1 MGKLSLFTRV
11 IFQPFAYQWILI
23 RPTPMKSSHTE
34 EQLKAQLK
42 KYFGYESFRHEQFH
56 IIEKILAGK
65 HVLVVMPTGSGK
77 SLCYQLPAVLS
88 DFRTIIVSPL
98 VALINDQA
106 ASLEHS
112 GIEVSKIHSAQPY
125 EQNVQQWKRFSS
137 NKSKI
142 LYLSPERLMTERM
155 IASLQKLPIGMFVI
169 DEAHCIS
176 KWGADFRPAYE
187 ALSEL
192 KTHFPSARLAAFTA
206 TADKATRADICT
218 NLFNTECDVTLT
230 GFDRPNLSLA
240 VEAKSGFKDKL
251 LQYLASKKGLS
262 GIIYCLSRKETE
274 EVATL
279 LQQNGFNAV
288 AYHAGKSPDYRKDAQ
303 DKFMTEKD
311 VVMVATIAFGM
322 GIDKP
327 DVRYVIHVGLPGSI
341 EAFYQEIG
349 RAGRDGHASETLMY
363 YGFQDLIKRQKMIFE
378 STSSEQ
384 FKLLEYKR
392 LQALLG
398 YCETSSCRRLALL
411 SYFDEDSEAC
421 GNCDNCLNPPK
432 VEDYSALAKLIIMT
446 IRETGQS
453 FGVVHIIDVLRG
465 AENEKIKSRSHHLLN
480 SFGSASSQS
489 KPLLQ
494 TLIRQMI
501 AFDLLRVNLEK
512 YGAIELKENA
522 QAIINGEKAFM
533 ARANEQQHK
542 PTTIRAEKSLPD
554 IELDRTSRNLLQELK
569 NIRLQIARQEG
580 VPAFVIF
587 NDRTLHEIALNKPKS
602 REEFL
607 QINGVG
613 EKKLEKYYTIF
624 SSALESE
631 S

>member
-1 MGKLSLFTRV
+1 M
-11 IFQPFAYQWILI
+11 Q
-23 RPTPMKSSHTE
+23 SSHTE
-34 EQLKAQLK
+34 EQLKVELK
-42 KYFGYESFRHEQFH
+42 RYFGYDSFRHEQLPV
-56 IIEKILAGK
+56 IEKILSGIP
-65 HVLVVMPTGSGK
+65 VLVVMPTGSGK

-88 DFRTIIVSPL
+88 DTSTIIISPL

-106 ASLEHS
+106 ASLERS
-112 GIEVSKIHSAQPY
+112 GIEVSKIHSAQSY
-125 EQNVQQWKRFSS
+125 ADNVKEWKRFSS
-137 NKSKI
+137 KKSKI

-155 IASLQKLPIGMFVI
+155 ITSLQKMNVGMFVV

-192 KTHFPSARLAAFTA
+192 KTHFPVARLAAFTA
-206 TADKATRADICT
+206 TADKATRADIRT
-218 NLFNTECDVTLT
+218 NLFNKECDVTLT

-240 VEAKSGFKDKL
+240 VEAKSGFKNKL
-251 LQYLASKKGLS
+251 LEYLEPKKDLS

-274 EVATL
+274 EVANL

-288 AYHAGKSPDYRKDAQ
+288 AYHAGKSPEYRKNAQ
-303 DKFMTEKD
+303 DKFMTEKN
-311 VVMVATIAFGM
+311 VVMSATIAFGM

-327 DVRYVIHVGLPGSI
+327 DVRYVIHVGLPSSI

-349 RAGRDGHASETLMY
+349 RAGRDGHDSETLMY
-363 YGFQDLIKRQKMIFE
+363 YGLQDLIKRQKMIFE
-378 STSSEQ
+378 SSSSER

-392 LQALLG
+392 LQALVG

-411 SYFDEDSEAC
+411 SYFDEESKPC
-421 GNCDNCLNPPK
+421 GNCDNCINPPK
-432 VEDYSALAKLIIMT
+432 VEDYSEVARSIIMS

-465 AENEKIKSRSHHLLN
+465 SENEKIKTRSHHLIK
-480 SFGSASSQS
+480 SFGTAAKYS

-512 YGAIELKENA
+512 YGAIEIKETCH
-522 QAIINGEKAFM
+522 AIISGERAFM
-533 ARANEQQHK
+533 ARADEHQKEPKKRVYVENNAAK
-542 PTTIRAEKSLPD
+542 N
-554 IELDRTSRNLLQELK
+554 ELDKHSLHLLQELK
-569 NIRLQIARQEG
+569 NIRLQVARQEG

-587 NDRTLHEIALNKPKS
+587 NDRTLYEIASIKPKN
-602 REEFL
+602 EAEFL
-607 QINGVG
+607 KINGVG
-613 EKKLEKYYTIF
+613 EKKLDKYYSLF
-624 SSALESE
+624 SSILNS
-631 S
+631 